1 MAIVLKEVPML
12 IWKSQTYF
20 GQLYVCLWFLS
31 YLATLIGTE
40 ILHSM
45 DNYLIC
51 NSTVDQSNIRV
62 MCPEYD
68 SPRLK
73 NRFTFMVVYGVLTFT
88 TWFLY
93 IIYAIPRLRNFHRRQ
108 ESIPLCGVYAAY
120 FVQLIAKFAVH
131 TVMLFIYI
139 SHVHFSFPVRLH
151 CNLQNATD
159 ANMKPKE
166 NISCTDK
173 YRVEKS
179 LMETTLLLVLAL
191 LAVFCLAEFVYI
203 LQMMRSRSKTVF
215 VGDEGHRRREHLDN
229 GCWCLC
235 VIPTD
240 RMFITF
246 HLHVKRINSTNENE
260 TESEGALPKYFKE
273 IKNFYLEKTEDVAGN
288 FHSGD
293 TEVLKLDDI
302 FVQPD
307 VTELKHPKSST
318 KSHFT
323 EKKSESVPELS
334 TFLVSGKAGMGKT
347 MFAQKIVRQWAKGE
361 SWLSNQV
368 KIVFFLDFNVMDGA
382 KPTFCLEE
390 IVRNQFPSD
399 FSGECVNFVKGN
411 PSTILI
417 VVDNVSESS
426 TEFQE
431 ADFVNDLEEQMPFAA
446 MLKKLIAGKLLKGA
460 TILALSRLAHSSYT
474 DLFRLE
480 SRTEIVGF
488 SPETI
493 KEYIKRYFGDA
504 PQDELQLDTFVLVE
518 SLTDDSL
525 SICCVPSH
533 CYYMCRVLK
542 WLLHSHNASILEKQ
556 DIIPET
562 MTQLYTAM
570 MQIIASMPKGS
581 SFTPPNSLTELPLLQ
596 ESSSEHLL
604 CDDGSSNGAGT
615 LNSQDRLA
623 WTTHEVKPST
633 VTKGIPQA
641 QADIHRTVCHLALRS
656 IDEGKTIFSNDEL
669 SSLLPNEVIPIYF
682 RPVDS
687 QMCRELT
694 RFSFRWGHLQEFLAA
709 SFIVSDLSLKRFG
722 NLVEQIKDDTTC
734 NRDQVLQFACGLLYQ
749 QSQVCDKM
757 KNEVIRLVTELGNP
771 SQPCKRRQKEL
782 QLVMMKCVAEVK
794 DDKLSRE
801 VASKF
806 LPAIEF
812 PCYEVGVAECS
823 ALANVLRTSPFASI
837 RRIDLSDNKIGV
849 MGVRQLAQKLLLP
862 CKGPTEEL
870 NVKGNALGDQG
881 LEELAEAV
889 GRKEYKLKI
898 LNVADNGI
906 TNAGVSK
913 LSSTLDSNSSLEEL
927 NLSCNGVSCQGMAQ
941 LATVLRKEKTK
952 ISRLNLSWN
961 NLGDDG
967 VASLASARQSTIN
980 LAWNNITIKGIHS
993 LVSIFQTLMNLQELD
1008 LSGNII
1014 EAAGFEALLS
1024 CLTNPGCRM
1033 KCLTLNNCNLTD
1045 EGVIHC
1051 AKVLTFPPNQIACL
1065 GLAGNGITNGGVGEL
1080 AQALGS
1086 LECKV
1091 KCLNLSS
1098 NFIGDEGVETFSLSL
1113 GSASCNLQELDLS
1126 KNEIQD
1132 EGCKFLAAAIR
1143 KRNCLTRLD
1152 LQGNQVGDEGAKQL
1166 LSALRIYNCRL
1177 HSLILDENDIG
1188 DEGISGLPHAF
1199 SSPHCKLENLQI
1211 RRNLISRNS
1220 LETLSEAM
1228 NRPFCHLEQLGCDSS
1243 RL

>member
-1 MAIVLKEVPML
+1 MATVPKELPLL
-12 IWKSQTYF
+12 IWKSQSYF

-31 YLATLIGTE
+31 YLVTFIGTE
-40 ILHSM
+40 VLHSM

-51 NSTVDQSNIRV
+51 NSTVDHDQPSVRV
-62 MCPEYD
+62 MCPDYD
-68 SPRLK
+68 NPRLK
-73 NRFTFMVVYGVLTFT
+73 NRFTFLVVYGVLTFT

-93 IIYAIPRLRNFHRRQ
+93 TIYAIPRLRNFRMRR
-108 ESIPLCGVYAAY
+108 ETRPLCGVYAAY
-120 FVQLIAKFAVH
+120 FVQLVAKFAVH

-139 SHVHFSFPVRLH
+139 SHVHFLFPVRLH
-151 CNLQNATD
+151 CALQND
-159 ANMKPKE
+159 NMKPKE
-166 NISCTDK
+166 NINCSDK

-179 LMETTLLLVLAL
+179 VMETTLLLVLVL
-191 LAVFCLAEFVYI
+191 LTIFCLAEFVYI
-203 LQMMRSRSKTVF
+203 VQMMRSRSKTVF
-215 VGDEGHRRREHLDN
+215 VGDEDHRREHLDN

-235 VIPTD
+235 VMPTD
-240 RMFITF
+240 RIFITF
-246 HLHVKRINSTNENE
+246 HLHVKRIDSKSDID
-260 TESEGALPKYFKE
+260 TESERALPKYFKE
-273 IKNFYLEKTEDVAGN
+273 IKSFYLERTADVAGN

-307 VTELKHPKSST
+307 VTELKLPKSTT
-318 KSHFT
+318 KIYFA

-347 MFAQKIVRQWAKGE
+347 TFARKIVRQWAKGD

-368 KIVFFLDFNVMDGA
+368 KIVVFLDFNAMDNV
-382 KPTFCLEE
+382 KPTFCLGE
-390 IVRNQFPSD
+390 IIRGQFPSD
-399 FSGECVNFVKGN
+399 FPGECINFVKGN
-411 PSTILI
+411 PSKILI

-431 ADFVNDLEEQMPFAA
+431 ADFVNDLEERMPFAA

-460 TILALSRLAHSSYT
+460 TILALSRLVHSSYT

-488 SPETI
+488 SPQTI

-504 PQDELQLDTFVLVE
+504 VQLDTFVLVE

-533 CYYMCRVLK
+533 CYYMCRFLK
-542 WLLHSHNASILEKQ
+542 WLLYSHNTSILEKQ

-570 MQIIASMPKGS
+570 TQMISSMPKTS
-581 SFTPPNSLTELPLLQ
+581 SCTPPNSLAELPLIQ
-596 ESSSEHLL
+596 ETSSEHLL
-604 CDDGSSNGAGT
+604 CENGSSDDAGT
-615 LNSQDRLA
+615 FHSQDSGHRLA
-623 WTTHEVKPST
+623 GTTHEVKPST
-633 VTKGIPQA
+633 ATKDIPQS
-641 QADIHRTVCHLALRS
+641 QADIHNAACYLAMRS
-656 IDEGKTIFSNDEL
+656 IDEGKAIFSNDEL
-669 SSLLPNEVIPIYF
+669 SLLLPDEVIPIYF
-682 RPVDS
+682 RPVDP
-687 QMCRELT
+687 QMGGEQT
-694 RFSFRWGHLQEFLAA
+694 RFSFRWDYLQEFLAA
-709 SFIVSDLSLKRFG
+709 SFIVSDFSLKRFG
-722 NLVEQIKDDTTC
+722 NLVEQIKDDTTYK
-734 NRDQVLQFACGLLYQ
+734 RDQVLQFACGLLYQ
-749 QSQVCDKM
+749 QSQACDRM
-757 KNEVIRLVTELGNP
+757 KNDAIHLVTELGNP
-771 SQPCKRRQKEL
+771 SQPSKRRQKEL

-801 VASKF
+801 IASKF
-806 LPAIEF
+806 LPVIDF
-812 PCYEVGVAECS
+812 PCCEVGVAECS
-823 ALANVLRTSPFASI
+823 ALVNVLGTSPFTSI

-870 NVKGNALGDQG
+870 NVKGNTLGDQG
-881 LEELAEAV
+881 LEELAEAL
-889 GRKEYKLKI
+889 GRKECKLRI

-906 TNAGVSK
+906 TDSGVSR
-913 LSSTLDSNSSLEEL
+913 LSSTLDSNSCLEEL
-927 NLSCNGVSCQGMAQ
+927 NLSCNGVSCQGVAL

-967 VASLASARQSTIN
+967 VASLACARQSTIN
-980 LAWNNITIKGIHS
+980 LAYTNISIKGIHS
-993 LVSIFQTLMNLQELD
+993 LVSIFQTLTNLEELD
-1008 LSGNII
+1008 ISGNII

-1024 CLTNPGCRM
+1024 CLTNPGCRI
-1033 KCLTLNNCNLTD
+1033 KCLALNNCNSTD

-1051 AKVLTFPPNQIACL
+1051 VKVLTFPLNQITCL
-1065 GLAGNGITNGGVGEL
+1065 GLSGNGITNDGVGRL

-1086 LECKV
+1086 SQCKV

-1098 NFIGDEGVETFSLSL
+1098 NFIGNEGVETLSLSL

-1211 RRNLISRNS
+1211 RKNLISRNS

-1228 NRPFCHLEQLGCDSS
+1228 NSPFCHLEQLGCDTSV
-1243 RL
+1243 L